1 MKNSTKTRIAAAA
14 LASALGL
21 GVFTWGLRA
30 STGVQRL
37 LARLR
42 GPVGTGTTGTAAA
55 ADTTGL
61 ARNAFL
67 VGTSP
72 AGAAG
77 ATLASLKSG
86 AFTGKRQY
94 AYYGYIKVQAIVQS
108 GSLTDIKVLEYP
120 SDNGRSQYI
129 NQIALPYLIQE
140 AVDAQSWRVD
150 LISGATFTS
159 EAFVLSLQAALKQA
173 GA

>member
-1 MKNSTKTRIAAAA
+1 VGAFTAA
-14 LASALGL
+14 L
-21 GVFTWGLRA
+21 RA
-30 STGVQRL
+30 APGVQRI

-42 GPVGTGTTGTAAA
+42 GSSTGSTTGAAA
-55 ADTTGL
+55 IAQ
-61 ARNAFL
+61 NAFL
-67 VGTSP
+67 VGSSP
-72 AGAAG
+72 KTAAG

-94 AYYGYIKVQAIVQS
+94 AYYGYIKVQAVIEN
-108 GSLTDIKVLEYP
+108 GSLTDVKVLEYP
-120 SDNGRSQYI
+120 SDNGRSRYI

-140 AVDAQSWRVD
+140 AVDAQSWKVD

-159 EAFVLSLQAALKQA
+159 EAFVYSLQTALKQA